1 MTGWSRATVPIA
13 AALLLA
19 GALPLAADRDFLTT
33 NEADQVRMAQEP
45 NTRLK
50 LYADFARERIDLINH
65 LLSKE
70 EAGRSSLLHETLEDY
85 TKIIE
90 TIDIVADDAL
100 VRKVDIVEGLAAVAE
115 AEKEFLD
122 VLEGVGEKK
131 PKDIARYRFVL
142 DTAIETTS
150 DSLEVNLEDIGAR
163 TMSVKEKQEREQ
175 RELEQMMTP
184 EMRTNREADTAEIKK
199 EEKEKKKK
207 APSLFK
213 KGEKKGKEEPGRKP

>member
-1 MTGWSRATVPIA
+1 MTGWNRATVSIA

-122 VLEGVGEKK
+122 VLDGIAAKK

-150 DSLEVNLEDIGAR
+150 DSLEVNLEDIGGR

-184 EMRTNREADTAEIKK
+184 EMRTNRKEI
-199 EEKEKKKK
+199 
-207 APSLFK
+207 
-213 KGEKKGKEEPGRKP
+213 GRAHV